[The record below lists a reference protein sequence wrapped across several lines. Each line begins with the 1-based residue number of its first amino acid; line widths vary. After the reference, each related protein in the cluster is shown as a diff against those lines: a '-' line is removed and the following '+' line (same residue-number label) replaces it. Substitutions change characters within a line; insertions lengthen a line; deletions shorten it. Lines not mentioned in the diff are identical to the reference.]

1 MTISLRDWLRFTENL
16 SRISNRAALEL
27 RRWVNAQGGY
37 ANIER
42 QTLIDFVHALATKY
56 GEGTSA
62 LAAAWYDAVAEASGK
77 YLTSAEAAATATYA
91 ETAKAVNGVL
101 KISRNEELLAG
112 AMERLVKMPGADTV
126 LNNAI
131 RDGAEVAW
139 IPHGDTCAFCLALAS
154 RGWEKASRKT
164 VQNGHAE
171 HIHANC
177 DCTYAVRFDENTD
190 VEGYND
196 GAAYKEMYKNAPLDH
211 WNTPDGKPPVGNTTD
226 KDPLYQQRI
235 NAMRRVNYERHRTEI
250 RAQQDKA
257 YELRVELNRS
267 AAEEKNV

>member
-1 MTISLRDWLRFTENL
+1 MTISLKDWLRFTDNL

-42 QTLIDFVHALATKY
+42 QTLIDYVHALATKY

-62 LAAAWYDAVAEASGK
+62 LAAAWYDAIAEASGR
-77 YLTSAEAAATATYA
+77 YAAAEPAATATYA
-91 ETAKAVNGVL
+91 EAARTVNGVL
-101 KISRNEELLAG
+101 KQSQSEEMMAG

-139 IPHGDTCAFCLALAS
+139 IPVGDTCAFCIALAS
-154 RGWEKASRKT
+154 LGWQPASKKT

-177 DCTYAVRFDENTD
+177 DCTYAVRFDERTD

-196 GAAYKEMYKNAPLDH
+196 GAAYKKMYKNAPLDH
-211 WNTPDGKPPVGNTTD
+211 WNTPDGKPPAGNTTD

-235 NAMRRVNYERHRTEI
+235 NAMRRVNYGRHQEEI
-250 RAQQDKA
+250 RAQQNSA
-257 YELRVELNRS
+257 YEKRVELNS
-267 AAEEKNV
+267 AAAEEKNV

>member
-1 MTISLRDWLRFTENL
+1 MTISLRDWTRFTVNL

-42 QTLIDFVHALATKY
+42 QTLIDYVYALATKY

-62 LAAAWYDAVAEASGK
+62 LASAWYDAMAEASGRFAA
-77 YLTSAEAAATATYA
+77 AEPAATATYA
-91 ETAKAVNGVL
+91 EAARTVNGVL
-101 KISRNEELLAG
+101 KQSQNEEMLAG

-139 IPHGDTCAFCLALAS
+139 IPSGDTCAFCIALAS
-154 RGWEKASRKT
+154 RGWVRASKKL

-177 DCTYAVRFDENTD
+177 NCTYAVRFDESTR
-190 VEGYND
+190 VAGYD
-196 GAAYKEMYKNAPLDH
+196 PDRYREMYDDAEGRTSAQK
-211 WNTPDGKPPVGNTTD
+211 
-226 KDPLYQQRI
+226 I
-235 NAMRRVNYERHRTEI
+235 NSMRREFYAENREEI
-250 RAQQDKA
+250 RAQQNSA
-257 YELRVELNRS
+257 YEKRVELNSS
-267 AAEEKNV
+267 AAEETDV